1 MKTESQSL
9 VNEFAGAVGLPRFP
23 FAFAVGLVLTVLL
36 LAAAYADGHWAE
48 GYFWVLWQNGLK
60 PAIVVY
66 ILCTSPLLQRRWASA
81 IEALG
86 PLAARPELLQQAQG
100 IRRRNEWA
108 AFLVGAVFSFWISS
122 APMADGRWLR
132 LHEVVSN
139 ALMFGLLALAIYEG
153 LLRSRQLSR
162 VVHGG
167 LHLDLFDQR
176 LLTPLT
182 RWGQAVSLS
191 FVGGTCL
198 SLLFQSPSTLRT
210 AQSIVIY
217 AILVTVSLTLFF
229 TSIWSIHDA
238 LVVAQQRELAV
249 VRRHRDLARADLK
262 HKLAGSGRDD
272 IVDLYLPSVV
282 VGAHERQILS
292 ASTWPFNPKTVKEL
306 IGSLVAPF
314 LIYGIKLAIGLSGP

>member
-1 MKTESQSL
+1 MKTDSQSL
-9 VNEFAGAVGLPRFP
+9 VNEFAGAVGLPRFS
-23 FAFAVGLVLTVLL
+23 FAFAVGFVLTVLL

-48 GYFWVLWQNGLK
+48 SYFRVLWMNGLK

-66 ILCTSPLLQRRWASA
+66 ILCTSPLLQRRWAAA

-86 PLAARPELLQQAQG
+86 PLAVRPELLEQAQG
-100 IRRRNEWA
+100 ISRRHEWM

-132 LHEVVSN
+132 VHEVVSN
-139 ALMFGLLALAIYEG
+139 ALMFGLLALSIYEG
-153 LLRSRQLSR
+153 LLRSRSLSR

-182 RWGQAVSLS
+182 RWGQTVSLT

-217 AILVTVSLTLFF
+217 AILIIVSLTLFF
-229 TSIWSIHDA
+229 TSLWSIHDA

-249 VRRHRDLARADLK
+249 VRRHRDLARGELNQK
-262 HKLAGSGRDD
+262 RAGAERDD
-272 IVDLYLPSVV
+272 VVGLYLPVV
-282 VGAHERQILS
+282 VMGAYERQVLA
-292 ASTWPFNPKTVKEL
+292 ASTWPFNPKTVREL
-306 IGSLVAPF
+306 IGSVVAPF
-314 LIYGIKLAIGLSGP
+314 LIYGIKLAIGLAGH